1 MKVGDYNMAKR
12 NRNIVVKS
20 QFNIAGSRGKS
31 IKPFI
36 TQYVSRE
43 NAVKPVLG
51 YHPNTSTYEIGDGS
65 CFTFNKTAISR
76 DNVLQIADHVED
88 LFLTNKRAIQQMVI
102 SFDSD
107 FLREMNVV
115 DDRLNVLSKGD
126 YEDNYDDVRLRY
138 VVRQGVREIADRDG
152 YNEPK
157 MIGTI
162 QHDTHHIHAHV
173 VLYDDAK
180 EYGRKRGREEKGKI
194 KSSSF
199 AYGTQEMERVLER
212 TKSIN
217 VTKNKMLI
225 EKEQTTP
232 LITNNEDEIL
242 YNRIDESYRIMQEY
256 LNNLY
261 LQKLKE
267 KEEEKERIKKEIEEK
282 MKGTRDDN
290 DLQQ

>member
-1 MKVGDYNMAKR
+1 MVRR

-31 IKPFI
+31 VKPFI

-43 NAVKPVLG
+43 SAVKPVLG
-51 YHPNTSTYEIGDGS
+51 YHPNTSTYEVGDGS

-76 DNVLQIADHVED
+76 DNVLKIADHVED
-88 LFLTNKRAIQQMVI
+88 LFLSNKRAIQQMVI

-115 DDRLNVLSKGD
+115 DPSVSVLKKGD
-126 YEDNYDDVRLRY
+126 YEDNYDDIRMRY
-138 VVRQGVREIADRDG
+138 VIRQGVREIADRDG

-173 VLYDDAK
+173 VLYDDGE

-217 VTKNKMLI
+217 VTRNKLLI
-225 EKEQTTP
+225 EQDHNKY
-232 LITNNEDEIL
+232 ISNSSDDNYINEK
-242 YNRIDESYRIMQEY
+242 IDISYKIMQDY
-256 LNNLY
+256 LNDLY

-267 KEEEKERIKKEIEEK
+267 KEEEKERIKQEIEEK
-282 MKGTRDDN
+282 MKGISNN

>member
-1 MKVGDYNMAKR
+1 MVRR

-31 IKPFI
+31 VKPFI

-43 NAVKPVLG
+43 SAVKPVLG
-51 YHPNTSTYEIGDGS
+51 YYPNTSTYEVGDGS

-76 DNVLQIADHVED
+76 DNVLKIADHVED
-88 LFLTNKRAIQQMVI
+88 LFLSNKRAIQQMVI

-115 DDRLNVLSKGD
+115 DPSVSVLKKGD
-126 YEDNYDDVRLRY
+126 YEDNYDDIRMRY
-138 VVRQGVREIADRDG
+138 VIRQGVREIADRDG

-173 VLYDDAK
+173 VLYDDGE

-217 VTKNKMLI
+217 VTRNKLLI
-225 EKEQTTP
+225 EQDQHKHISNSSDDNY
-232 LITNNEDEIL
+232 LNEK
-242 YNRIDESYRIMQEY
+242 IDISYKIMQDY
-256 LNNLY
+256 LNDLY

-267 KEEEKERIKKEIEEK
+267 KEEEKERIKQEIEEK
-282 MKGTRDDN
+282 MKGISDN

>member
-1 MKVGDYNMAKR
+1 MVRR
-12 NRNIVVKS
+12 NRKIVVKS

-31 IKPFI
+31 VKPFI

-43 NAVKPVLG
+43 SAVKPVLG
-51 YHPNTSTYEIGDGS
+51 YHPNTSTYEVGDGS

-76 DNVLQIADHVED
+76 DNVLKIADHVED
-88 LFLTNKRAIQQMVI
+88 LFLSNKRAIQQMVI

-115 DDRLNVLSKGD
+115 DPSVSVLKKGD
-126 YEDNYDDVRLRY
+126 YEDNYDDIRMRY
-138 VVRQGVREIADRDG
+138 VIRQGVREIADRDG

-173 VLYDDAK
+173 VLYDDGE

-217 VTKNKMLI
+217 VTRNKLLI
-225 EKEQTTP
+225 EQDYNKH
-232 LITNNEDEIL
+232 ISNSSDDNYMNEK
-242 YNRIDESYRIMQEY
+242 IDISYKIMQDY
-256 LNNLY
+256 LNDLY

-267 KEEEKERIKKEIEEK
+267 KEEEKERIKQEIEEK
-282 MKGTRDDN
+282 MKGISDN

>member
-1 MKVGDYNMAKR
+1 MVRR

-31 IKPFI
+31 VKPFI

-43 NAVKPVLG
+43 SAVKPVLG
-51 YHPNTSTYEIGDGS
+51 YHPNTSTYEVGDGS

-76 DNVLQIADHVED
+76 DNVLKIADHVED
-88 LFLTNKRAIQQMVI
+88 LFLSNKRAIQQMVI

-115 DDRLNVLSKGD
+115 DPSVSVLKKGD
-126 YEDNYDDVRLRY
+126 YEDNYDDIRMRY
-138 VVRQGVREIADRDG
+138 VIRQGVREIADRDG

-173 VLYDDAK
+173 VLYDDGE

-217 VTKNKMLI
+217 VTRNKLLI
-225 EKEQTTP
+225 EQDQNKRVSNSSDDNY
-232 LITNNEDEIL
+232 INEK
-242 YNRIDESYRIMQEY
+242 IDISYKIMQDY
-256 LNNLY
+256 LNDLY

-267 KEEEKERIKKEIEEK
+267 KEEEKERIKQEIEEK
-282 MKGTRDDN
+282 MKGISNN

>member
-1 MKVGDYNMAKR
+1 MVRR

-31 IKPFI
+31 VKPFI

-43 NAVKPVLG
+43 SAVKPVLG
-51 YHPNTSTYEIGDGS
+51 YHPNTSTYEVGDGS

-76 DNVLQIADHVED
+76 DNVLKIADHVED
-88 LFLTNKRAIQQMVI
+88 LFLSNKRAIQQMVI
-102 SFDSD
+102 SFDFD

-115 DDRLNVLSKGD
+115 DPSVSVLKKGD
-126 YEDNYDDVRLRY
+126 YEDNYDDIRMRY
-138 VVRQGVREIADRDG
+138 VIRQGVREIADRDG

-173 VLYDDAK
+173 VLYDDGE

-217 VTKNKMLI
+217 VTRNKLLI
-225 EKEQTTP
+225 EQDYNKH
-232 LITNNEDEIL
+232 ISNSSDDNYMNEK
-242 YNRIDESYRIMQEY
+242 IDISYKIMQDY
-256 LNNLY
+256 LNDLY

-267 KEEEKERIKKEIEEK
+267 KEEEKERIKQEIEEK
-282 MKGTRDDN
+282 MKGISDN

>member
-1 MKVGDYNMAKR
+1 MVRR
-12 NRNIVVKS
+12 NRNIVIKS

-31 IKPFI
+31 VKPFI

-43 NAVKPVLG
+43 SAVKPVLG
-51 YHPNTSTYEIGDGS
+51 YHPNTSTYEVGDGS

-76 DNVLQIADHVED
+76 DNVLKIADHVED
-88 LFLTNKRAIQQMVI
+88 LFLSNKRAIQQMVI

-115 DDRLNVLSKGD
+115 DPSVSVLKKGD
-126 YEDNYDDVRLRY
+126 YEDNYDDIRMRY
-138 VVRQGVREIADRDG
+138 VIRQGVREIADRDG

-173 VLYDDAK
+173 VLYDDGE

-217 VTKNKMLI
+217 VTRNKLLI
-225 EKEQTTP
+225 EQDQHKHISNSSDDNY
-232 LITNNEDEIL
+232 LNEK
-242 YNRIDESYRIMQEY
+242 IDISYKIMQDY
-256 LNNLY
+256 LNDLY

-267 KEEEKERIKKEIEEK
+267 KEEEKERIKQEIEEK
-282 MKGTRDDN
+282 MKGISDN

>member
-1 MKVGDYNMAKR
+1 MVRR

-31 IKPFI
+31 VKPFI

-43 NAVKPVLG
+43 SAVKPVLG
-51 YHPNTSTYEIGDGS
+51 YHPNTSTYEVGDGS

-76 DNVLQIADHVED
+76 DNVLKIADHVED
-88 LFLTNKRAIQQMVI
+88 LFLSNKRAIQQMVI

-115 DDRLNVLSKGD
+115 DPSVSILKKGD
-126 YEDNYDDVRLRY
+126 YEDNYDDIRMRY
-138 VVRQGVREIADRDG
+138 VIRQGVREIADRDG

-173 VLYDDAK
+173 VLYDDGE

-199 AYGTQEMERVLER
+199 AYGTQEMERVLDR
-212 TKSIN
+212 TKSVN
-217 VTKNKMLI
+217 VTRNKLLI
-225 EKEQTTP
+225 EQDDNKH
-232 LITNNEDEIL
+232 ISNSSDDNYINEK
-242 YNRIDESYRIMQEY
+242 IDISYKIMQDY
-256 LNNLY
+256 LNDLY

-267 KEEEKERIKKEIEEK
+267 KEEEKERIKQEIEEK
-282 MKGTRDDN
+282 MKGISNN

>member
-1 MKVGDYNMAKR
+1 MVRR

-31 IKPFI
+31 VKPFI

-43 NAVKPVLG
+43 SAVKPVLG
-51 YHPNTSTYEIGDGS
+51 YHPNTSTYEVGDGS

-76 DNVLQIADHVED
+76 DNVLKIADHVED
-88 LFLTNKRAIQQMVI
+88 LFLSNKRAIQQMVI

-115 DDRLNVLSKGD
+115 DPSVSVLKKGD
-126 YEDNYDDVRLRY
+126 YEDNYDDIRMRY
-138 VVRQGVREIADRDG
+138 VIRQGVREIADRDG

-173 VLYDDAK
+173 VLYDDGE

-217 VTKNKMLI
+217 VTRNKLLI
-225 EKEQTTP
+225 EQDHNKH
-232 LITNNEDEIL
+232 ISNSSDDN
-242 YNRIDESYRIMQEY
+242 YMNVKIDISYKIMQDY
-256 LNNLY
+256 LNDLY

-267 KEEEKERIKKEIEEK
+267 KEEEKERIKQEIEEK
-282 MKGTRDDN
+282 MKGISDN

>member
-1 MKVGDYNMAKR
+1 MVRR

-31 IKPFI
+31 VKPFI

-43 NAVKPVLG
+43 SAGKPVLG
-51 YHPNTSTYEIGDGS
+51 YHPNTSTYEVGDGS

-76 DNVLQIADHVED
+76 DNVLKIADHVED
-88 LFLTNKRAIQQMVI
+88 LFLSNKRAIQQMVI

-115 DDRLNVLSKGD
+115 DPSVSVLKKGD
-126 YEDNYDDVRLRY
+126 YEDNYDDIRMRY
-138 VVRQGVREIADRDG
+138 VIRQGVREIADRDG

-173 VLYDDAK
+173 VLYDDGE

-217 VTKNKMLI
+217 VTRNKLLI
-225 EKEQTTP
+225 EQDHNKH
-232 LITNNEDEIL
+232 ISNSSDDNYMNEK
-242 YNRIDESYRIMQEY
+242 IDISYKIMQDY
-256 LNNLY
+256 LNDLY

-267 KEEEKERIKKEIEEK
+267 KEEEKERIKQEIEEK
-282 MKGTRDDN
+282 MKGISDN

>member
-1 MKVGDYNMAKR
+1 MVRR

-31 IKPFI
+31 VKPFI

-43 NAVKPVLG
+43 SAVKPVLG
-51 YHPNTSTYEIGDGS
+51 YHPNTSTYEVGDGS

-76 DNVLQIADHVED
+76 DNVLKIADHVED
-88 LFLTNKRAIQQMVI
+88 LFLSNKRAIQQMVI

-115 DDRLNVLSKGD
+115 DPSVSVLKKGD
-126 YEDNYDDVRLRY
+126 YEDNYDDIRMRY
-138 VVRQGVREIADRDG
+138 VIRQGVREIADRDG

-162 QHDTHHIHAHV
+162 QH
-173 VLYDDAK
+173 
-180 EYGRKRGREEKGKI
+180 GRKRGREEKGKI

-217 VTKNKMLI
+217 VTRNKLLI
-225 EKEQTTP
+225 EQDHNKHISNSSDDNYMTEK
-232 LITNNEDEIL
+232 
-242 YNRIDESYRIMQEY
+242 IDISYKIMQDY
-256 LNNLY
+256 LNDLY

-267 KEEEKERIKKEIEEK
+267 KEEEKERIKQEIEEK
-282 MKGTRDDN
+282 MKGISDN